1 MEALIVDLIE
11 QYGYIAIF
19 LLITL
24 ENVFAPIPSEI
35 ILAFGGYLTYATD
48 LTLFGAAAAS
58 TLGSLLGAT
67 ILYIIGKKIGPGS
80 VDLFIS
86 RFGKYMRVSRSDVT
100 RARAWFDRHGVWTVF
115 VCRLVPLVRSLI
127 SLPAGM
133 ARMDYKL
140 FIFLTGLGSFLWNT
154 LLISLGSRLG
164 ADWHLIAAWADR
176 YSWILYG
183 FMLIAAAVIIIRH
196 IINKNKQEEEK

>member
-24 ENVFAPIPSEI
+24 ENVFAPIPSEL
-35 ILAFGGYLTYATD
+35 ILAFGGYLTYATN
-48 LTLFGAAAAS
+48 LTLAGVCAAS

-67 ILYIIGKKIGPGS
+67 ILYYIGRKIGPGS
-80 VDLFIS
+80 VDIFVS
-86 RFGKYMRVSRSDVT
+86 RFGRFMRITRKDV
-100 RARAWFDRHGVWTVF
+100 ANAHSWFDRCGVWTVF
-115 VCRLVPLVRSLI
+115 VCRLVPLIRSLV

-133 ARMDYKL
+133 ARMKYRL

-164 ADWHLIAAWADR
+164 ADWHLIARTADR
-176 YSWILYG
+176 YSWILYSA
-183 FMLIAAAVIIIRH
+183 MAAAALIFIVRH
-196 IINKNKQEEEK
+196 IIKSKKQEDDK